1 MTTDQPADAGSSVP
15 DPEQLKQDIERTR
28 EQLGETVEA
37 LVAKTDVK
45 AQAKEKVNN
54 LTGRLKGG
62 TAQAKEQATARVA
75 QARGQLSAKTND
87 AKQAATANGA
97 TVKGARDQLQ
107 AGATAVG
114 GKVRDVIPEPVQRA
128 AKHAAARTSPRQVA
142 AAAAA
147 VGVALIS
154 FILVRKRRRK
164 S

>member
-15 DPEQLKQDIERTR
+15 DDPEQLRQDIERTR

-37 LVAKTDVK
+37 LVAKADVK
-45 AQAKEKVNN
+45 AQAKDKVGQ
-54 LTGRLKGG
+54 LTGKLKGT
-62 TAQAKEQATARVA
+62 TAQAKEQASARAA
-75 QARGQLSAKTND
+75 QAREQLATRTND

-97 TVKGARDQLQ
+97 TVQGAKDQLQ

-114 GKVRDVIPEPVQRA
+114 GKVRDVTPEPVQRA
-128 AKHAAARTSPRQVA
+128 ARHAAARTSPRQAVV
-142 AAAAA
+142 AAAA

-164 S
+164 